1 MKIVEQQ
8 NNLSLNTTEELIAD
22 IKDGKMVILMDDED
36 RENEGDLVIAAN
48 AVTPEVVNFM
58 AKYARGLLCL
68 TLMPDQCQKLNLPL
82 MVDNNTAQLA
92 TNFTVSIDAAE
103 GITTGISA
111 YDRYKTVIDA
121 VQVNAKPS
129 DIVVPGHIFPLM
141 AQQGGVLSRAGH
153 TEAGCDIA
161 MLAGR
166 TPAALIVEIMN
177 DDGSMARREDLLKFG
192 QEHDLKIGTI
202 ADLIEYRMMNETTVS
217 VVDEFEYETQWGTFQ
232 VKKFIDQ
239 ITETE
244 HLAFFKGDLNP
255 DQAVPVRVQYGH
267 FFRELRGLASKDD
280 YWTAQRAMKTIADN
294 GSGVMVVL
302 NSNESVP
309 IEIDE
314 VGGRKSKENYA
325 YQNVGIGSQILKQ
338 LNVGKMQL
346 MSPEIRFPALSGFG
360 LEITEFISYQNNK

>member
-1 MKIVEQQ
+1 MKIVEQS
-8 NNLSLNTTEELIAD
+8 NKLTLNSTEELIAD

-48 AVTPEVVNFM
+48 AITPEVVNFM
-58 AKYARGLLCL
+58 AKHARGLLCL
-68 TLMPDQCQKLNLPL
+68 TLMPEQCERLELPL
-82 MVDNNTAQLA
+82 MVNNNTAQLA

-111 YDRYKTVIDA
+111 YDRYKTVVDA

-129 DIVVPGHIFPLM
+129 DLVMPGHIFPLM

-161 MLAGR
+161 KLAGR
-166 TPAALIVEIMN
+166 TPASVIVEIMN
-177 DDGSMARREDLLKFG
+177 DDGSMARREDLIEFS
-192 QEHDLKIGTI
+192 QQHDLKIGTI

-217 VVDEFEYETQWGTFQ
+217 VQDEFTYDTQWGTFQ
-232 VKKFIDQ
+232 VKKFTDR
-239 ITETE
+239 ITDTE
-244 HLAFFKGDLNP
+244 HLAFYLGDLNP
-255 DQAVPVRVQYGH
+255 EDAVPVRVQYGH
-267 FFRELRGLASKDD
+267 FFRELRGLDSGDQ

-294 GSGVMVVL
+294 GSGVMVVM

-314 VGGRKSKENYA
+314 IGAKKNKENYA
-325 YQNVGIGSQILKQ
+325 YQNVGIGSQILKS

-360 LEITEFISYQNNK
+360 LEITEFISYKG

>member
-1 MKIVEQQ
+1 MSLE
-8 NNLSLNTTEELIAD
+8 LNTTEELIED
-22 IKDGKMVILMDDED
+22 IKNGKMVILMDDED

-48 AVTPEVVNFM
+48 AVTPDVVNFM

-68 TLMPDQCQKLNLPL
+68 TLMPEQCKQLELPL

-111 YDRYKTVIDA
+111 YDRYKTIIDA
-121 VQVNAKPS
+121 VQVNAKPT
-129 DIVVPGHIFPLM
+129 DIVMPGHIFPLM
-141 AQQGGVLSRAGH
+141 AQQGGVLARAGH

-161 MLAGR
+161 KLSGR
-166 TPAALIVEIMN
+166 TPAAVIVEIMN
-177 DDGSMARREDLLKFG
+177 DDGSMARQEDLLKFSK
-192 QEHDLKIGTI
+192 EHDLKIGTI

-217 VVDEFEYETQWGTFQ
+217 VADEFTYDTQWGSFN
-232 VKKFIDQ
+232 VKKYIDR

-244 HLAFFKGDLNP
+244 HLAFYQGEINP
-255 DQAVPVRVQYGH
+255 EQAIPVRVQYGH
-267 FFRELRGLASKDD
+267 FFRELRGLNSDD
-280 YWTAQRAMKTIADN
+280 SYWTAQRAMKTIADH

-314 VGGRKSKENYA
+314 IGGKKSKENYA
-325 YQNVGIGSQILKQ
+325 YQNVGIGSQILKN

-360 LEITEFISYQNNK
+360 LEITEFISYKPTK

>member
-1 MKIVEQQ
+1 MSLE
-8 NNLSLNTTEELIAD
+8 LNTTEELIED

-48 AVTPEVVNFM
+48 AITPDVVNFM
-58 AKYARGLLCL
+58 AKHARGLLCL
-68 TLMPDQCQKLNLPL
+68 TLMPEQCEQLQLPL

-141 AQQGGVLSRAGH
+141 AQQGGVLARAGH

-161 MLAGR
+161 KLAGR
-166 TPAALIVEIMN
+166 TPAAVIVEIMN
-177 DDGSMARREDLLKFG
+177 DDGSMARREDLLKFSK
-192 QEHDLKIGTI
+192 EHDLKIGTI

-217 VVDEFEYETQWGTFQ
+217 VEDEFTYNTQWGEFN
-232 VKKFIDQ
+232 VKKYIDR

-244 HLAFFKGDLNP
+244 HLAFYMGDLNP
-255 DQAVPVRVQYGH
+255 QAAVPVRVQYCH
-267 FFRELRGLASKDD
+267 FFRELRGLDSDD
-280 YWTAQRAMKTIADN
+280 NYWTAQRAMKTIADH

-314 VGGRKSKENYA
+314 IGARKNKENYA
-325 YQNVGIGSQILKQ
+325 YQNVGIGSQILKN

-360 LEITEFISYQNNK
+360 LEITEFISYNSKN

>member
-1 MKIVEQQ
+1 MKIVEQS
-8 NNLSLNTTEELIAD
+8 NKLTLNSTEELIAD
-22 IKDGKMVILMDDED
+22 IKDGKMVIMMDDED

-48 AVTPEVVNFM
+48 AITPEVVNFM
-58 AKYARGLLCL
+58 AKHARGLLCL
-68 TLMPDQCQKLNLPL
+68 TLMPEQCKRLELPL

-129 DIVVPGHIFPLM
+129 DLVMPGHIFPLM

-161 MLAGR
+161 KLAGR
-166 TPAALIVEIMN
+166 TPASVIVEIMN
-177 DDGSMARREDLLKFG
+177 DDGSMARREDLIKFS
-192 QEHDLKIGTI
+192 QQHDLKIGTI

-217 VVDEFEYETQWGTFQ
+217 VQDEFTYDTQWGTFQ
-232 VKKFIDQ
+232 VKKFTDR
-239 ITETE
+239 ITDTE
-244 HLAFFKGDLNP
+244 HLAFFLGDLKP
-255 DQAVPVRVQYGH
+255 DEAVPVRVQYGH
-267 FFRELRGLASKDD
+267 FFRELRGLDSSDQ

-294 GSGVMVVL
+294 GSGVMVIL

-314 VGGRKSKENYA
+314 IGARKTKENYA
-325 YQNVGIGSQILKQ
+325 YQNVGIGSQILKS

-360 LEITEFISYQNNK
+360 LEITEFISYKG

>member
-1 MKIVEQQ
+1 M
-8 NNLSLNTTEELIAD
+8 SLELNSTEELIAD

-68 TLMPDQCQKLNLPL
+68 TLMPEQCKRLELPL

-121 VQVNAKPS
+121 VQVNAKPA

-141 AQQGGVLSRAGH
+141 AQQGGVLARAGH

-161 MLAGR
+161 KLSGR

-177 DDGSMARREDLLKFG
+177 DDGSMARREDLIKFS
-192 QEHDLKIGTI
+192 QKHDLKIGTI

-217 VVDEFEYETQWGTFQ
+217 VEDEFVYATQWGEFK
-232 VKKFIDQ
+232 VKKFKDR

-244 HLAFFKGDLNP
+244 HLAFFKGELNAEK
-255 DQAVPVRVQYGH
+255 AVPVRVQYGH
-267 FFRELRGLASKDD
+267 FFRELRGLESNDD

-314 VGGRKSKENYA
+314 IGARKSKDNYA
-325 YQNVGIGSQILKQ
+325 YQNVGIGSQILKN
-338 LNVGKMQL
+338 LGVGKMKL

-360 LEITEFISYQNNK
+360 LEITEFISYNK

>member
-1 MKIVEQQ
+1 M
-8 NNLSLNTTEELIAD
+8 SLELNSTEELIAD

-68 TLMPDQCQKLNLPL
+68 TLMPDQCKRLELPL

-111 YDRYKTVIDA
+111 YDRYKTVVDA
-121 VQVNAKPS
+121 VQVNAKPA

-141 AQQGGVLSRAGH
+141 AQQGGVLARAGH

-161 MLAGR
+161 KLSGR

-177 DDGSMARREDLLKFG
+177 DDGSMARREDLVRFS
-192 QEHDLKIGTI
+192 QQHNLKIGTI
-202 ADLIEYRMMNETTVS
+202 ADLIEYRMMNETTVA
-217 VVDEFEYETQWGTFQ
+217 VADEFIYDTQWGEFK
-232 VKKFIDQ
+232 VKKFTDR

-244 HLAFFKGDLNP
+244 HLAFYMGDINA
-255 DQAVPVRVQYGH
+255 DSAVPVRVQYGH
-267 FFRELRGLASKDD
+267 FFRELRGLSSDD
-280 YWTAQRAMKTIADN
+280 NYWTAQRSMKTIAEH

-314 VGGRKSKENYA
+314 IGGKKSKDNYA
-325 YQNVGIGSQILKQ
+325 YQNVGIGSQILKH
-338 LNVGKMQL
+338 LGVGKMQL
-346 MSPEIRFPALSGFG
+346 MSPEIRFPAVSGFG
-360 LEITEFISYQNNK
+360 LEITEFISYNK